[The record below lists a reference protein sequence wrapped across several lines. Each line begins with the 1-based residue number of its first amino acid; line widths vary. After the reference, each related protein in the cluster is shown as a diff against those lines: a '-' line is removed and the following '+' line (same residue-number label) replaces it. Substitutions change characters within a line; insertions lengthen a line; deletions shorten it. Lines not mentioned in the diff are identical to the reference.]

1 MRCILSITKKT
12 SPHHVHY
19 RGQHRSANSVAAS
32 LGKRQRCSLKES
44 AASQRG
50 SVNSVAASQFHSVTG
65 PGQRLSVAA
74 SQRHPP
80 HGASQR
86 HSRNPCFAPLCPS
99 TVNVAN
105 ISVKTCQLS
114 ISWCYQNG
122 HVIIFVSCFGIVRY
136 MYIICHMKMIWLY
149 IYIYVFY
156 FYLYLFI
163 YLFMYLDIYIF
174 TIGYSDLYT
183 IFLFVFYIN
192 DIFTFRMGERGV
204 TGVCCPS
211 ISQNNINQS
220 WECDDAGCSGCFES
234 T

>member
-149 IYIYVFY
+149 IYIYMF
-156 FYLYLFI
+156 FIFIFIYLFI
-163 YLFMYLDIYIF
+163 YVFRYIHIYHWVFGFVYYFSICL
-174 TIGYSDLYT
+174 LYQW
-183 IFLFVFYIN
+183 YIHLQ
-192 DIFTFRMGERGV
+192 DGRK
-204 TGVCCPS
+204 
-211 ISQNNINQS
+211 
-220 WECDDAGCSGCFES
+220 GCHRSMLP
-234 T
+234 